1 MVDYCEDGSRTA
13 WKPSLPVSARGATRP
28 TFTHHPMFGSRH
40 ICNSRR
46 ARPKSTPMKPLRILL
61 ALVAL
66 LPVALPAADHVP
78 DGYKLIYDQRFA
90 DAGSMKDFRFTDP
103 AAWRLA
109 KSNDTAALE
118 LVRQSK
124 YAPIVRSP
132 VNIALL
138 ADKIVGDFILE
149 ADLIQTGREYGHR
162 DMCLFFG
169 FQSPT
174 NFYYAHI
181 ATAADKNAHNIF
193 LVNNAPRT
201 NIAKETTKGVNW
213 GLGVWHKVRL
223 ERNLTAGTIKVYFDN
238 LVEPIMTAEDKTLGA
253 GQIGFGSFDDTGM
266 IDNIRLWSPNAETR
280 ATGFF
285 KPAAQ

>member
-1 MVDYCEDGSRTA
+1 
-13 WKPSLPVSARGATRP
+13 
-28 TFTHHPMFGSRH
+28 
-40 ICNSRR
+40 
-46 ARPKSTPMKPLRILL
+46 MKPVHILL
-61 ALVAL
+61 AIVLTLAPATSVL
-66 LPVALPAADHVP
+66 LAADNFVQSAPNARRSLGGTIVFPDRVP
-78 DGYKLIYDQRFA
+78 DGYKLVYDQRFTEA
-90 DAGSMKDFRFTDP
+90 DSLKDFRFTDP
-103 AAWRLA
+103 AAWRWA
-109 KSNDTAALE
+109 KSNEVATLE

-124 YAPIVRSP
+124 YTPIVRSP
-132 VNIALL
+132 VNIALI
-138 ADKIVGDFILE
+138 ADKIVGDFVLE
-149 ADLIQTGREYGHR
+149 VDLIQTGREYGHR

-223 ERNLTAGTIKVYFDN
+223 ERSVSAGTIKVYFDD
-238 LVEPIMTAEDKTLGA
+238 LIQPIMTAEDKTLGA
-253 GQIGFGSFDDTGM
+253 GEIGFGSFDDTGM
-266 IDNIRLWSPNAETR
+266 VDNIRLWSPKVETR

-285 KPAAQ
+285 KPARE